1 MGTFFSF
8 FNGDHRHAFFQKPS
22 SAFGVVLISG
32 VEKMLHYIKFIP
44 GSQDQIGFFCGK
56 GEIEAGFLNGVPGI
70 LPVIQIKGYC
80 HMIAPCQRD
89 GVKHCL
95 PCRGM
100 GERCARDQKQLVAGE
115 IGLVQ
120 LGAVD
125 VQIRAVCS
133 VHQVA
138 APVRQN
144 FTHGHPG
151 TNAGASQRDMGDIHP
166 LFCQIAGNKSS
177 KLVIRNF
184 TDVSDRKAEPG
195 HGHSGIGRRAAHIF
209 MESDRVLHG
218 PNLIGVEVDGGT
230 PKCDHIP
237 QLSGINV
244 QVHGSPPF

>member
-1 MGTFFSF
+1 
-8 FNGDHRHAFFQKPS
+8 
-22 SAFGVVLISG
+22 
-32 VEKMLHYIKFIP
+32 
-44 GSQDQIGFFCGK
+44 
-56 GEIEAGFLNGVPGI
+56 
-70 LPVIQIKGYC
+70 
-80 HMIAPCQRD
+80 
-89 GVKHCL
+89 
-95 PCRGM
+95 M

-195 HGHSGIGRRAAHIF
+195 LATA
-209 MESDRVLHG
+209 VLAGEPPTYLWKVTASSMG
-218 PNLIGVEVDGGT
+218 PISLA
-230 PKCDHIP
+230 
-237 QLSGINV
+237 
-244 QVHGSPPF
+244 